1 MTRARLRL
9 VSQRGQSLLEV
20 LVAVTVTAVTVLGL
34 IAVQLSIARDARAR
48 SYREQA
54 ALVADAIAE
63 AARAP
68 NRNDAAISQWRTRAA
83 SLLPQGDAGTSGG
96 ADLSF
101 ARATWAWRDSVPG
114 IAAHPGDM
122 IDMPA
127 SCGDADV
134 PQGVQCVAMAFS
146 R

>member
-1 MTRARLRL
+1 MIRVDR

-20 LVAVTVTAVTVLGL
+20 LVAVAVTAVTVLGL
-34 IAVQLSIARDARAR
+34 IAVQWSIARDARAMF
-48 SYREQA
+48 YREQA

-68 NRNDAAISQWRTRAA
+68 NPNDAAIAQWRTRAA
-83 SLLPQGDAGTSGG
+83 NLLPKGDAGTSGG
-96 ADLSF
+96 AGLSF
-101 ARATWAWRDSVPG
+101 GRATWAWRDSLPAS
-114 IAAHPGDM
+114 ISNPGDV

-134 PQGVQCVAMAFS
+134 PQGVQCVVMAFA

>member
-1 MTRARLRL
+1 MTRACL

-20 LVAVTVTAVTVLGL
+20 LVAVAVTAVTVLGL
-34 IAVQLSIARDARAR
+34 IAVQLSIARGARAM

-68 NRNDAAISQWRTRAA
+68 NPNDAAIAQWRTRAA
-83 SLLPQGDAGTSGG
+83 NLLPKGDAGTSGG
-96 ADLSF
+96 GAALSF
-101 ARATWAWRDSVPG
+101 ARATWAWRDNMPRNASN
-114 IAAHPGDM
+114 PGDM
-122 IDMPA
+122 IDMSA

>member
-1 MTRARLRL
+1 MIRVDR

-20 LVAVTVTAVTVLGL
+20 LVAVAVTAVTVLGL
-34 IAVQLSIARDARAR
+34 IAVQWSIARDARAMF
-48 SYREQA
+48 YREQA

-63 AARAP
+63 AARVP
-68 NRNDAAISQWRTRAA
+68 NPNDAAIAQWRTRAA
-83 SLLPQGDAGTSGG
+83 NLLPKGDAGTSSG
-96 ADLSF
+96 AGLSY
-101 ARATWAWRDSVPG
+101 ARATWAWRDSLPAS
-114 IAAHPGDM
+114 ISNPGDV

-134 PQGVQCVAMAFS
+134 PQGVQCVVMAFA

>member
-1 MTRARLRL
+1 MIRVDR

-20 LVAVTVTAVTVLGL
+20 LVAVAVTAVTVLGL
-34 IAVQLSIARDARAR
+34 VAVQLSIARDARAI
-48 SYREQA
+48 SYRAQA

-68 NRNDAAISQWRTRAA
+68 NPNDAAISQWRARAA
-83 SLLPQGDAGTSGG
+83 NLLPKGDAGTSGGG

-101 ARATWAWRDSVPG
+101 ARATWAWRDNMPRNASN
-114 IAAHPGDM
+114 PGDM

-127 SCGDADV
+127 SCGDADA
-134 PQGVQCVAMAFS
+134 PQDVQCVVMAFS

>member
-1 MTRARLRL
+1 MTRACL

-20 LVAVTVTAVTVLGL
+20 LAAVTVTAVTVLGL
-34 IAVQLSIARDARAR
+34 IAVQLSIARDARAT

-83 SLLPQGDAGTSGG
+83 SLLPKGDAGTSGG

-114 IAAHPGDM
+114 NATNPGDM

-127 SCGDADV
+127 SCGDADM

>member
-1 MTRARLRL
+1 MKHVRT
-9 VSQRGQSLLEV
+9 VPTQGQTLIEV
-20 LVAVTVTAVTVLGL
+20 LVAVAITAVTVLGL
-34 IAVQLSIARDARAR
+34 IAVQLSIARDGRAT

-63 AARAP
+63 VSRAP
-68 NRNDAAISQWRTRAA
+68 SASDAALGQWKTRAA
-83 SLLPQGDAGTSGG
+83 SILPKGDAAIAG
-96 ADLSF
+96 AGASLSF
-101 ARATWAWRDSVPG
+101 ARATWAAQLS
-114 IAAHPGDM
+114 AARNPTGSEGM

-134 PQGVQCVAMAFS
+134 PQGRECIVVAFS